1 MLDTHFSTIRPYCLV
16 DKCGLT
22 RTRLGNRKSVSVRW
36 WLVIHAP
43 ESRSGRFRDFEL
55 HRSPGL
61 PLNNHRTIADAAGGR
76 YVSDRDRDQVATS
89 KLAVDGEIEERQIP
103 VSA

>member
-1 MLDTHFSTIRPYCLV
+1 MRLNPNATGKQEIRFGKVVAGYPCT
-16 DKCGLT
+16 D
-22 RTRLGNRKSVSVRW
+22 
-36 WLVIHAP
+36 
-43 ESRSGRFRDFEL
+43 SRSGLLRDFEL